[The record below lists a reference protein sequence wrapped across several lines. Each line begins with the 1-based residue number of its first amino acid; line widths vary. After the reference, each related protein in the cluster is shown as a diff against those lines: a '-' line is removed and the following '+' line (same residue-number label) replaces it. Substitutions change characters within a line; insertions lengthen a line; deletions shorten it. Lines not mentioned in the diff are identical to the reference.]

1 MRITVGWLSGAK
13 PLAIEPS
20 AIKSL
25 QRERASAIKSLSEKE
40 PQRERASAI
49 KSLSEKEPPAIKGLQ
64 R

>member
-20 AIKSL
+20 AI
-25 QRERASAIKSLSEKE
+25 EPSAIKSLSDKE
-40 PQRERASAI
+40 PSAI
-49 KSLSEKEPPAIKGLQ
+49 KSLQ